1 MSRMFRHVTTTW
13 NPIVGCKHLCV
24 YCWARRL
31 AVTKLRHLP
40 QYKDGFET
48 SKLVENAFK
57 KRFKPG
63 EFVFVSDMGD
73 MFGSW
78 VPSEWI
84 LKVINYIRR
93 FPRTT
98 FLFLTKNPSRYH
110 EFIDIM
116 PENTVLGTTIETD
129 NDMLSAEISKAPLPS
144 ERYKAM
150 QSLDLD
156 SSRKFVSI
164 EPILDF
170 DLDKFASW
178 IIDINP
184 GIVYVGYDNYN
195 HRLKEPRLDKTMML
209 VKRLEL
215 SGIRVFIKTM
225 RKAWYES

>member
-129 NDMLSAEISKAPLPS
+129 NESFVDMALGKLNTQMAFLAG
-144 ERYKAM
+144 
-150 QSLDLD
+150 
-156 SSRKFVSI
+156 KFRTNNPQLAVRLNALI
-164 EPILDF
+164 E
-170 DLDKFASW
+170 
-178 IIDINP
+178 
-184 GIVYVGYDNYN
+184 GIVRYVSKHN
-195 HRLKEPRLDKTMML
+195 
-209 VKRLEL
+209 L
-215 SGIRVFIKTM
+215 S
-225 RKAWYES
+225 